1 MSSGAGAGGEGSLCL
16 GGSLRLENFLRPAI
30 RHILAEGDGRGGICC
45 SASPPTMCMPRTHA
59 KTDTELQLGHITHPR
74 KAFRAR
80 LTQRKL
86 SCWDTQRDG
95 GELIFLFFRS
105 QIKGGGGCRG
115 KGGGAFG
122 LQILLQTFFFFMAVS
137 LEVGGGESPTFSV

>member
-1 MSSGAGAGGEGSLCL
+1 MSSGASAGGEGSLCL
-16 GGSLRLENFLRPAI
+16 GGSVRLENFLRPAI

-105 QIKGGGGCRG
+105 QIKGGGGVGG
-115 KGGGAFG
+115 KGVV
-122 LQILLQTFFFFMAVS
+122 LLGSRSYYRLFFFMAVS